1 MATDDASKPAHEPP
15 LPIRSKG
22 ETTATP
28 SSRNEQQPP
37 PQPQSFDIVATYRK
51 LLTSDPEMTM
61 SIAAIEALI
70 ELMGATPSSTAMEL
84 VEKVRT
90 EKGKLLAS
98 APNPLPILAG
108 ADAFEQYLLR
118 SLRGQTVSGS
128 GSVLS
133 FDDTR
138 QHLLQNRE
146 LFAHRAKEAREKI
159 AIWGTRYV
167 TDGKI
172 VLTAGGSRT
181 VTKILLRAAADA
193 SKHFKV
199 IYVVDGNGRSDAA
212 VGELRDAGLE
222 VETIVPNKV
231 SFVLGNQKY
240 INLVLV
246 GAEAIVQNGG
256 IVSGMG
262 TAQLA
267 FLTKHVNGS
276 MKRFYVAAE
285 THKIARKTPVADP
298 ILRQLGIRQK
308 DISRFENVAVD
319 PENVETLLA
328 EQDEVEYTDPSL
340 IDGFITEQGI
350 MMTSQIWEFTDGYL

>member
-1 MATDDASKPAHEPP
+1 MATDDIAPPAQDLPVRPKENTSSSTTQNEPSKP
-15 LPIRSKG
+15 
-22 ETTATP
+22 
-28 SSRNEQQPP
+28 
-37 PQPQSFDIVATYRK
+37 FDIVATYRS
-51 LLTSDPEMTM
+51 LLQSDPEITM

-90 EKGKLLAS
+90 EKAKLLAS

-118 SLRGQTVSGS
+118 SLRGQSTAFGS
-128 GSVLS
+128 GSASQQPVLS

-167 TDGKI
+167 SDNKI

-181 VTKILLRAAADA
+181 VTKILLRAAQDE

-199 IYVVDGNGRSDAA
+199 IYVQDGNPRSDNAIR
-212 VGELRDAGLE
+212 ELREAGLE

-231 SFVLGNQKY
+231 AFVLGNQKY

-267 FLTKHVNGS
+267 FLTRHVDGS

-308 DISRFENVAVD
+308 EISRFEQVAVD
-319 PENVETLLA
+319 PENISELLP
-328 EQDEVEYTDPSL
+328 EKDEVEYTEPSL